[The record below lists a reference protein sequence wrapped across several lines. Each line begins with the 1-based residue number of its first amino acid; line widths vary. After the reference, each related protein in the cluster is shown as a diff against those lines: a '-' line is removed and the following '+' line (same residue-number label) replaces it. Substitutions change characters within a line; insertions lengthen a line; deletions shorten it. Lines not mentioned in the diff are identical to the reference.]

1 MVQTGHF
8 ELIIVGV
15 FDYIWVLEVFNNT
28 VRDCFTLGQI
38 DDMDRAKIISIGEQ
52 EDFKSW
58 CIAIPPYP
66 SFPDILVAKCFDIYA
81 EMPHVAPPFFR

>member
-8 ELIIVGV
+8 ELVIVGV

-38 DDMDRAKIISIGEQ
+38 DDMDRAKIVSIGEQ

-58 CIAIPPYP
+58 CIAILPYP
-66 SFPDILVAKCFDIYA
+66 SFPDILV
-81 EMPHVAPPFFR
+81 